1 MKKIPTNSTY
11 NSIHTIR
18 FNKTLEFMEKWVNK
32 SDKILDLG
40 PTNPLGSLLQD
51 NGYQIQ
57 NTPVGLDLDLDYEI
71 VKKEDYQVLT
81 AFEIIEH
88 LVSPFPMLHAA
99 NAKKLVASI
108 PLKLWFA
115 DAYWNE
121 DDPYDRH
128 YHEFEPRQF
137 DMLLNK
143 AGWEIKQSEKW
154 VSPSNKIGI
163 RPLLRNFTPRHYIVY
178 CEKI

>member
-1 MKKIPTNSTY
+1 
-11 NSIHTIR
+11 
-18 FNKTLEFMEKWVNK
+18 MEKWVEK

-40 PTNPLGSLLQD
+40 PTNPLGVLLKD

-57 NTPVGLDLDLDYEI
+57 NTPIGLDLDLDFEI
-71 VKKEDYQVLT
+71 VKTEDYQVLT

-88 LVSPFPMLHAA
+88 LVSPFPMLHASK
-99 NAKKLVASI
+99 AKKLVASI

-128 YHEFEPRQF
+128 YHEFEPKQF
-137 DMLLNK
+137 NMLLNK

-154 VSPSNKIGI
+154 VAASNKIGI
-163 RPLLRNFTPRHYIVY
+163 RPLLRKFTPRHYIVY
-178 CEKI
+178 CERK